1 MEGEIVA
8 AVVGAVFFL
17 TMGGVVLMRPIS
29 KRLSQFL
36 EVLIEER
43 RGERKS
49 ISDVETRR
57 LLESLDDRLAALEQR
72 VNFTEE
78 LLSSQDARRSLSG
91 SNAAITEHT
100 DKRRGDS
107 DPRTG

>member
-17 TMGGVVLMRPIS
+17 TMGGVVLLRPIS
-29 KRLSQFL
+29 ARLSQLL

-43 RGERKS
+43 RGERKA
-49 ISDVETRR
+49 ISDTETRR
-57 LLESLDDRLAALEQR
+57 FMESLDDRLAALEQR

-78 LLSSQDARRSLSG
+78 LLSSQDAPRSLERP
-91 SNAAITEHT
+91 NAARTA
-100 DKRRGDS
+100 DS
-107 DPRTG
+107 DTHRRDPGHGR

>member
-49 ISDVETRR
+49 ASDMGTRR
-57 LLESLDDRLAALEQR
+57 LMESMEDRLTALEHR

-78 LLSSQDARRSLSG
+78 LLGSADAHRSVSESSTAETAD
-91 SNAAITEHT
+91 
-100 DKRRGDS
+100 GDS
-107 DPRTG
+107 G

>member
-17 TMGGVVLMRPIS
+17 TMGGVILMRPIT

-43 RGERKS
+43 RGETQS
-49 ISDVETRR
+49 ASETENRR
-57 LLESLDDRLAALEQR
+57 LLESLEGRLSALEHR

-78 LLSSQDARRSLSG
+78 LLSSEDAHRSLRESNVATSG
-91 SNAAITEHT
+91 ESDTHGDANA
-100 DKRRGDS
+100 
-107 DPRTG
+107 RTQ